1 VDTVLVVR
9 DRRYSLANTV
19 PRVRLD
25 MKEKIMT
32 EEEQAFF
39 EWWQKIAPNAGQYN
53 LRMAFDAGYKAG
65 QESK

>member
-1 VDTVLVVR
+1 
-9 DRRYSLANTV
+9 
-19 PRVRLD
+19 
-25 MKEKIMT
+25 MKEEIMT

>member
-1 VDTVLVVR
+1 M
-9 DRRYSLANTV
+9 

-25 MKEKIMT
+25 TKEKIMT

-39 EWWQKIAPNAGQYN
+39 EWWDTIRDNRHQFN

-65 QESK
+65 KESR